1 MGLTSGTG
9 LDRWIFVLEIFQSSQ
24 VVLQG
29 AAAHEV
35 EQGREYD
42 ILQAPLREIEDLV
55 RWTQPENWVLLRVTS
70 HGLSFPSLSETPSVV
85 SNPCKTIPNY

>member
-9 LDRWIFVLEIFQSSQ
+9 LDRWIFVLEFFQSFQ

-55 RWTQPENWVLLRVTS
+55 R
-70 HGLSFPSLSETPSVV
+70 
-85 SNPCKTIPNY
+85 